1 MKSKIWRPA
10 LVGLSLAMLL
20 MIASSNAFADQF
32 TVTITVDKNGNGNL
46 TNSSGLNT
54 PLTFTL
60 SPDLGP
66 GGLASALT
74 YDLRNPPNLVVG
86 DLVLLDPVTAVVASI
101 IRFNITPPSRPSGP
115 PGGALVYYSTGQG
128 SLADTGLPLALYANS
143 ITFSLVN
150 GGFIYTPTS
159 GQPGFVAGADGPVTY
174 VINGDTSIPEP
185 ASMMLL
191 GTGLFGAVGALRRR
205 RRAKH

>member
-1 MKSKIWRPA
+1 MKSKFLRHGF
-10 LVGLSLAMLL
+10 VGVSLAVLL
-20 MIASSNAFADQF
+20 LITSSNAFADQF
-32 TVTITVDKNGNGNL
+32 IVTITVDKNGNGNL

-60 SPDLGP
+60 SPDSGP

-74 YDLRNPPNLVVG
+74 YNLRNPPNLVVG
-86 DLVLLDPVTAVVASI
+86 DLILLDPVTAVVSNI
-101 IRFNITPPSRPSGP
+101 IRFNVTPPERPSFP

-128 SLADTGLPLALYANS
+128 SLADSGLPLALYANT

-174 VINGDTSIPEP
+174 VIHGDTSVPEP
-185 ASMMLL
+185 ASMLLL
-191 GTGLFGAVGALRRR
+191 GSGVFGAIGALRRR
-205 RRAKH
+205 RRSKH